1 MVNGHYILFYKSK
14 YNKLTPIL
22 LIHFGHPTHAQAGIL
37 SEWHTSNG
45 SSIASFAPPPSLP
58 NPIEALFFSFKEGER
73 KIKEMGGKKNIRIST
88 TIKQLLLTV

>member
-37 SEWHTSNG
+37 SEWHASNG
-45 SSIASFAPPPSLP
+45 SSIAPFAPPPLSS
-58 NPIEALFFSFKEGER
+58 PILSRPCSSASRKVKE
-73 KIKEMGGKKNIRIST
+73 K
-88 TIKQLLLTV
+88 